1 MLTFRG
7 APPGK
12 GLEAWRDN
20 FSLKVGV
27 VRIRTLVSKK
37 YPIGKEG
44 ARARGPPDLGPNL
57 GPWAQISLGP
67 KIWAPGPKIWALGPN
82 IGPLGPIGPLAPD
95 PLPFGSEYPC
105 SDTSEAWL
113 PAAWP
118 PRLLG
123 GLGCHR
129 ALASEA

>member
-44 ARARGPPDLGPNL
+44 ARARGPPDLGP
-57 GPWAQISLGP
+57 WAQ
-67 KIWAPGPKIWALGPN
+67 IWAPGPKFWAPGPKFWALGLKFGPWAQ
-82 IGPLGPIGPLAPD
+82 IGALYLITGPGPVL
-95 PLPFGSEYPC
+95 
-105 SDTSEAWL
+105 
-113 PAAWP
+113 
-118 PRLLG
+118 
-123 GLGCHR
+123 
-129 ALASEA
+129 

>member
-44 ARARGPPDLGPNL
+44 ARARAPPDLGPWAQNL
-57 GPWAQISLGP
+57 GPGP
-67 KIWAPGPKIWALGPN
+67 KNWALGP
-82 IGPLGPIGPLAPD
+82 IFFAVGEEPETQEFGEGHPHRRRVELYQRPDCTGCPTGPLSLFLSAGR
-95 PLPFGSEYPC
+95 
-105 SDTSEAWL
+105 
-113 PAAWP
+113 
-118 PRLLG
+118 RLLMMM
-123 GLGCHR
+123 
-129 ALASEA
+129 AVMMM

>member
-7 APPGK
+7 APSGK

-44 ARARGPPDLGPNL
+44 ARARGPPDLGPWAQIWAHGPKFGPLGPNFGPL
-57 GPWAQISLGP
+57 GQNFGPWAQIGALYLITG
-67 KIWAPGPKIWALGPN
+67 PGPVL
-82 IGPLGPIGPLAPD
+82 
-95 PLPFGSEYPC
+95 
-105 SDTSEAWL
+105 
-113 PAAWP
+113 
-118 PRLLG
+118 
-123 GLGCHR
+123 
-129 ALASEA
+129 